1 MSWPVPIDTA
11 SQRVGDGRHKA
22 GHDVGATGRH
32 DGVRRTL
39 LEIRNLRVEYHTS
52 RGKLVAL
59 PDFSLGL
66 REGESLGLVGESG
79 CGKSTLAM
87 AIMRHLGPSGV
98 IAGGEI
104 IFEGRDIVRASE
116 AELESVRGT
125 RMSVVYQEPA
135 SALNPSM
142 TIGRQLIEVPMAH
155 RGMARKEAYQR
166 AAEVLAEVH
175 IPDPEA
181 FLECYPHQLSGGQ
194 KQRVVIAMALLANPA
209 LLLLD
214 EPTTGLDVTVEA
226 AVLDLIE
233 EIRSRRGTALL
244 YISHNLHLI
253 ARVAERV
260 GVMYAGELVEDA
272 PVTALFSDP
281 RHPYARGLLQAIPS
295 MGTSKHGH
303 ALVPIPGSV
312 PSPGGERR
320 GCAFA
325 PRCPLVMRGRCD
337 VAPIELADVG
347 AMHRARCLRA
357 DESATLAPPA
367 ASARYADVA
376 AGAPIIEA
384 EKLSRY
390 YRLRQGV
397 VRANDSLDLEA
408 RRGEVLAVVGESG
421 SGKSTFARVLAG
433 LEAASGG
440 TLRFAGA
447 DIADRTVHQRT
458 AEQVAQIQM
467 VFQNPEGTLNP
478 SFSVGWPIA
487 RALRKFG
494 IGRRR
499 AEIAQRVQELL
510 GMVQLPVSI
519 RHSLPRQLSGGQKQR
534 VAIAR
539 AFAGRPEVLIAD
551 EPTSALDVSV
561 QAAVVNL
568 LLGIQAEG
576 GTTMVFISHDLG
588 LVRYIADHVVV
599 MYLGRVMEVGPTAA
613 LYAPPYHPYTEALLS
628 AVPSIDPTAASGRI
642 RLEGEIPSRTH
653 PPQGCRF
660 ATRCPRKLGAICDI
674 EPPPL
679 HEAGEG
685 HFIACHI
692 PLERLRSFGAIGG
705 ELKRASPAAE
715 PAVRGS
721 ER

>member
-1 MSWPVPIDTA
+1 MSWPVPIETM
-11 SQRVGDGRHKA
+11 SQHMGDGRHE
-22 GHDVGATGRH
+22 GGRD

-59 PDFSLGL
+59 PDFSLSL

-104 IFEGRDIVRASE
+104 IFEGRNIVRASE

-142 TIGRQLIEVPMAH
+142 TIGRQLIEVPMVH
-155 RGMARKEAYQR
+155 QGMARKEAYHR

-181 FLECYPHQLSGGQ
+181 FLESYPHQLSGGQ

-233 EIRSRRGTALL
+233 EIQSRRGTALL

-295 MGTSKHGH
+295 MGSSKHGH

-312 PSPGGERR
+312 PSPGGDRR

-325 PRCPLVMRGRCD
+325 PRCPLVVPGRCD
-337 VAPIELADVG
+337 LTPIGLADVEPL
-347 AMHRARCLRA
+347 HRARCLRA
-357 DESATLAPPA
+357 GESAMLAPPT

-376 AGAPIIEA
+376 PGAPIIEA
-384 EKLSRY
+384 DKLSRH
-390 YRLRQGV
+390 YRLRHGV

-440 TLRFAGA
+440 ALRFAGA

-510 GMVQLPVSI
+510 GMVQLPASI

-568 LLGIQAEG
+568 LLGIQADG

-613 LYAPPYHPYTEALLS
+613 LYEPPFHPYTEALLS

-660 ATRCPRKLGAICDI
+660 ATRCPRKVGAICDTD
-674 EPPPL
+674 PPPL
-679 HEAGEG
+679 RDAGDG

-705 ELKRASPAAE
+705 ELKRASP
-715 PAVRGS
+715 GS
-721 ER
+721 EASAEGSSGHGVH